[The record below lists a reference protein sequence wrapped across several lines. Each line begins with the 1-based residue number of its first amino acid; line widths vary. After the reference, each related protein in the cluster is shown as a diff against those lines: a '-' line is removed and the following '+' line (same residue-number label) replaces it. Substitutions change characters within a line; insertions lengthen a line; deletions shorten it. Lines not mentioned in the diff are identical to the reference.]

1 MDEVAK
7 NKRESD
13 ARRARLEKEVES
25 TRSII
30 ESDLSIEQRKK
41 LQEKQR
47 VKREIE
53 KHIEQLSIELSSKK
67 AGIKMSMP

>member
-13 ARRARLEKEVES
+13 AKRARLEKEIES
-25 TRSII
+25 TSSIVGSHLNV
-30 ESDLSIEQRKK
+30 ERRKK

-47 VKREIE
+47 VKREIAE
-53 KHIEQLSIELSSKK
+53 QIEQLSIELSSKK
-67 AGIKMSMP
+67 ASMQTSIP